1 MGIRKTQQQF
11 EDEVYEKYGSE
22 YMVIG
27 NYLSNK
33 KKILIYHQKCG
44 TYFKTNPYNF
54 LNGHACRKC
63 ACEHLGNERRKTTE
77 QFQNELNEKFKDEYL
92 VMENYV
98 SAKKKILLKH
108 TKCNKEFR
116 TKPNW
121 ILSKDYG
128 ICPHCHK
135 GKSKG
140 EIVIEDFL
148 SKHNIP
154 YEAQKKYKELR
165 GVNNCMLSYDFYIK
179 DFNLLVEY
187 QGEFHDGT
195 AHQQTELEF
204 QKQQEHDRR
213 KKQYAKD
220 NGIELFEIWY
230 WDFDKIEDILESH
243 LLNRVA

>member
-1 MGIRKTQQQF
+1 M
-11 EDEVYEKYGSE
+11 
-22 YMVIG
+22 
-27 NYLSNK
+27 
-33 KKILIYHQKCG
+33 
-44 TYFKTNPYNF
+44 
-54 LNGHACRKC
+54 
-63 ACEHLGNERRKTTE
+63 
-77 QFQNELNEKFKDEYL
+77 
-92 VMENYV
+92 
-98 SAKKKILLKH
+98 
-108 TKCNKEFR
+108 
-116 TKPNW
+116 
-121 ILSKDYG
+121 SKDYG

-154 YEAQKKYKELR
+154 CEAQKKYKELR

-243 LLNRVA
+243 PI